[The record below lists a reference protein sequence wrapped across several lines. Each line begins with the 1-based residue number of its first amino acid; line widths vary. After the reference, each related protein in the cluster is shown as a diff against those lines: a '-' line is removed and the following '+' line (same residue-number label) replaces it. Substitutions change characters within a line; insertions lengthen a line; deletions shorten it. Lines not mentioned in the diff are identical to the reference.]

1 MGLLGDDISAQ
12 QAKDWGLI
20 WDCVPDNELM
30 AVCEKIANK
39 LANGPTAG
47 LKEIVKAHDKA
58 LSGSLSEQ
66 LDYEKEIQRVR
77 LDSKEFKEG
86 VSAFIEKRK
95 PNFRDID

>member
-1 MGLLGDDISAQ
+1 M
-12 QAKDWGLI
+12 
-20 WDCVPDNELM
+20 V
-30 AVCEKIANK
+30 VCEEIANK
-39 LANGPTAG
+39 LANGPTVG

-58 LSGSLSEQ
+58 LSGTLSEQ

-95 PNFRDID
+95 PNFRDLD